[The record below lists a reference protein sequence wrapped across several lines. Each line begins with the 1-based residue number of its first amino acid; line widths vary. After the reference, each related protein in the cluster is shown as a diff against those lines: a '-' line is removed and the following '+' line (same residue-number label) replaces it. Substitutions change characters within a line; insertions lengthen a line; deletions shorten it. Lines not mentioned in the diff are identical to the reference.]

1 MEAEWTK
8 YHDMGVIWEDDF
20 ERMTSSF
27 SMMYRQKNRY
37 STYDF
42 KFYEGV
48 IELKHRQFTFTNLP
62 SVFIKKDKYNKLR
75 QHPGALY
82 FNRFA
87 DGSMYVADLKAIK
100 TPLEEEEMKVK
111 NGPLTLNLHI
121 PKSFFI
127 YLPDENSV
135 RSYLT
140 NEKDRL
146 YRQIYKGDTN

>member
-1 MEAEWTK
+1 MEALWTK
-8 YHDMGVIWEDDF
+8 YHDMGERWEDDF
-20 ERMTSSF
+20 ERMTAPLE
-27 SMMYRQKNRY
+27 MMYRQRERY
-37 STYDF
+37 SIFDF
-42 KFYEGV
+42 RYFEAV
-48 IELKHRQFTFTNLP
+48 IELKYRQYDFNKLD

-75 QHPGALY
+75 QYAGALY

-100 TPLEEEEMKVK
+100 TPPEEKEMKVK
-111 NGPLTLNLHI
+111 NGPLTLNLLI
-121 PKSFFI
+121 PKEFFI

-135 RSYLT
+135 RDYLT